1 MTTITKER
9 LLTIKQWRETY
20 GPGSNVVL
28 PAEEAEELARIA
40 LAALEVEPIG
50 FRCRRN
56 DNLGDWSYVYHREP
70 DDFERKHLVI
80 EGIYAAPPAPVV
92 PEEKPMP
99 NPLSMY
105 AVDAVAAIAEV
116 RGWNAC
122 RAAMLQSGNFR
133 ENKNSSTNNFREI
146 AETST
151 NYPVIPS
158 EVLSAILKV
167 AKIRA
172 DFDDFD
178 GDRRGIGD
186 CLDEAEQELIVTIN
200 KYASQ
205 LAAEPIATND
215 VREQTAVPP
224 VPVIQADV
232 AQAIE
237 KLKRKLVEC
246 NRYNYCADAVK
257 GVEYACHA
265 AMLQGSQ
272 PVSQT
277 YKFPVNTP
285 CQDAP
290 AHIWLQTAGVWPEDG
305 ELSELTWCSHNQHH
319 DDTLYVRA
327 DLVNGNSPVI
337 PDGWISCSERMP
349 DDGQHVIILCDG
361 AFVLYAQYRDG
372 EFFDIVRNG
381 DEFFETQSRNVT
393 DWMPLPEPPEQDGE

>member
-1 MTTITKER
+1 MTTFTDKELIKEIKER
-9 LLTIKQWRETY
+9 I
-20 GPGSNVVL
+20 GSLDVRDNIERR
-28 PAEEAEELARIA
+28 AYEIA
-40 LAALEVEPIG
+40 LASLEAEPIG

-92 PEEKPMP
+92 PEEATPENVEM
-99 NPLSMY
+99 LSGY
-105 AVDAVAAIAEV
+105 VSTYKLTDSERDIAAEI
-116 RGWNAC
+116 WNAC

-158 EVLSAILKV
+158 EVLSAIQKV

-205 LAAEPIATND
+205 LAAEPIAPND
-215 VREQTAVPP
+215 VREQAAIPQ
-224 VPVIQADV
+224 VPV
-232 AQAIE
+232 
-237 KLKRKLVEC
+237 
-246 NRYNYCADAVK
+246 
-257 GVEYACHA
+257 
-265 AMLQGSQ
+265 
-272 PVSQT
+272 T
-277 YKFPVNTP
+277 
-285 CQDAP
+285 
-290 AHIWLQTAGVWPEDG
+290 
-305 ELSELTWCSHNQHH
+305 
-319 DDTLYVRA
+319 
-327 DLVNGNSPVI
+327 

-349 DDGQHVIILCDG
+349 VIGELNWRTSFPLLVTCEIG
-361 AFVLYAQYRDG
+361 VMPAYYGFVS
-372 EFFDIVRNG
+372 VNG
-381 DEFFETQSRNVT
+381 DRHYGFMESLKYGDDSGNHPQTNEYGLISNVT
-393 DWMPLPEPPEQDGE
+393 HWMPLPEPPF

>member
-1 MTTITKER
+1 MITITKER

-40 LAALEVEPIG
+40 LASLEAEAVMFSISGQNVDSEEHVSTSKAVVDAWVEEWNQVDGSPGEPLYKTMPLYYHAAL
-50 FRCRRN
+50 
-56 DNLGDWSYVYHREP
+56 
-70 DDFERKHLVI
+70 
-80 EGIYAAPPAPVV
+80 PAPVV
-92 PEEKPMP
+92 PEEATPENVEM
-99 NPLSMY
+99 LSGY
-105 AVDAVAAIAEV
+105 VSTYKLTDSERDIAAEI
-116 RGWNAC
+116 WNAC

-158 EVLSAILKV
+158 EVLSAIQKV

-205 LAAEPIATND
+205 LAAEPIAPND
-215 VREQTAVPP
+215 VREQTAIPQ
-224 VPVIQADV
+224 VPV
-232 AQAIE
+232 
-237 KLKRKLVEC
+237 
-246 NRYNYCADAVK
+246 
-257 GVEYACHA
+257 
-265 AMLQGSQ
+265 
-272 PVSQT
+272 T
-277 YKFPVNTP
+277 
-285 CQDAP
+285 
-290 AHIWLQTAGVWPEDG
+290 
-305 ELSELTWCSHNQHH
+305 
-319 DDTLYVRA
+319 
-327 DLVNGNSPVI
+327 

-372 EFFDIVRNG
+372 EFFDVVRNG

-393 DWMPLPEPPEQDGE
+393 DWMPLPEPPQEVRQ

>member
-1 MTTITKER
+1 MITITKER

-40 LAALEVEPIG
+40 LASLEAEPIG

-92 PEEKPMP
+92 PEEATPENVEM
-99 NPLSMY
+99 LSGY
-105 AVDAVAAIAEV
+105 VSTYKLTDSERDIAAEI
-116 RGWNAC
+116 WNAC

-151 NYPVIPS
+151 NYPAIPS

-167 AKIRA
+167 ARIRA

-205 LAAEPIATND
+205 LAAEPIAPND
-215 VREQTAVPP
+215 VREQTAIPQ
-224 VPVIQADV
+224 VPV
-232 AQAIE
+232 
-237 KLKRKLVEC
+237 
-246 NRYNYCADAVK
+246 
-257 GVEYACHA
+257 
-265 AMLQGSQ
+265 
-272 PVSQT
+272 T
-277 YKFPVNTP
+277 
-285 CQDAP
+285 
-290 AHIWLQTAGVWPEDG
+290 
-305 ELSELTWCSHNQHH
+305 
-319 DDTLYVRA
+319 
-327 DLVNGNSPVI
+327 

-349 DDGQHVIILCDG
+349 DDRQEVN
-361 AFVLYAQYRDG
+361 Q
-372 EFFDIVRNG
+372 
-381 DEFFETQSRNVT
+381 
-393 DWMPLPEPPEQDGE
+393 

>member
-1 MTTITKER
+1 MTTLTDKE
-9 LLTIKQWRETY
+9 LIKELRERI
-20 GPGSNVVL
+20 GSLDVRDNIERRAYEIAL
-28 PAEEAEELARIA
+28 ESLEAEPVAYIFKHPAGKLFWA
-40 LAALEVEPIG
+40 LTDESNKEQPDVIP
-50 FRCRRN
+50 
-56 DNLGDWSYVYHREP
+56 VYA
-70 DDFERKHLVI
+70 DS
-80 EGIYAAPPAPVV
+80 PAPVV
-92 PEEKPMP
+92 PDEIDVNDVPRAVTYFKTHRDC
-99 NPLSMY
+99 Y
-105 AVDAVAAIAEV
+105 AD
-116 RGWNAC
+116 GWNAC

-133 ENKNSSTNNFREI
+133 ENKNSSTN
-146 AETST
+146 
-151 NYPVIPS
+151 YPVIPS
-158 EVLSAILKV
+158 EVLSAIREV

-215 VREQTAVPP
+215 VREQQTAVPP
-224 VPVIQADV
+224 VPEIQDDV

-237 KLKRKLVEC
+237 NLKQKLVEC

-257 GVEYACHA
+257 GVEDACHA

-277 YKFPVNTP
+277 YKLPVNTP

-327 DLVNGNSPVI
+327 DLVNGNSPVT
-337 PDGWISCSERMP
+337 PDSWISCSDRMP
-349 DDGQHVIILCDG
+349 DDRQEVN
-361 AFVLYAQYRDG
+361 Q
-372 EFFDIVRNG
+372 
-381 DEFFETQSRNVT
+381 
-393 DWMPLPEPPEQDGE
+393 

>member
-1 MTTITKER
+1 MTTMTKER

-40 LAALEVEPIG
+40 LASLEAEPVAWTDEEELRDVRKYG
-50 FRCRRN
+50 FGEIFQCPPDKYADPRRVIS
-56 DNLGDWSYVYHREP
+56 LYRE
-70 DDFERKHLVI
+70 L
-80 EGIYAAPPAPVV
+80 PAPVV
-92 PEEKPMP
+92 PDDWQLVPKKITLEMECA
-99 NPLSMY
+99 LSKADSY
-105 AVDAVAAIAEV
+105 EIGWLWALAAAPKYEV
-116 RGWNAC
+116 QNAKRVQNALNAC

-151 NYPVIPS
+151 NYPAIPS

-167 AKIRA
+167 ARIRA

-215 VREQTAVPP
+215 VREQQTAVPP
-224 VPVIQADV
+224 VPV
-232 AQAIE
+232 
-237 KLKRKLVEC
+237 
-246 NRYNYCADAVK
+246 
-257 GVEYACHA
+257 
-265 AMLQGSQ
+265 
-272 PVSQT
+272 T
-277 YKFPVNTP
+277 
-285 CQDAP
+285 
-290 AHIWLQTAGVWPEDG
+290 
-305 ELSELTWCSHNQHH
+305 
-319 DDTLYVRA
+319 
-327 DLVNGNSPVI
+327 
-337 PDGWISCSERMP
+337 PDGWISCSELMP

-393 DWMPLPEPPEQDGE
+393 DWMPLPEPPQEVK

>member
-1 MTTITKER
+1 MITITKGR

-40 LAALEVEPIG
+40 LASLEADPVKRVNSDQMHRVCLEANRYLDKYDAMAKEVNKLLGRIAPPAPVFNGEYGDAYQGAREDLSIWKRRALEADEHVRRLEQINDHMVKEAQGESRMGEPVI
-50 FRCRRN
+50 
-56 DNLGDWSYVYHREP
+56 RE
-70 DDFERKHLVI
+70 
-80 EGIYAAPPAPVV
+80 PAPVV
-92 PEEKPMP
+92 PEEATPENVEM
-99 NPLSMY
+99 LSGY
-105 AVDAVAAIAEV
+105 VSTYKLTDSERDIAAEI
-116 RGWNAC
+116 WNAC

-151 NYPVIPS
+151 NYPAIPS

-167 AKIRA
+167 ARIRA

-205 LAAEPIATND
+205 LAAEPIAPND
-215 VREQTAVPP
+215 VREQTAIPQ
-224 VPVIQADV
+224 VPV
-232 AQAIE
+232 
-237 KLKRKLVEC
+237 
-246 NRYNYCADAVK
+246 
-257 GVEYACHA
+257 
-265 AMLQGSQ
+265 
-272 PVSQT
+272 T
-277 YKFPVNTP
+277 
-285 CQDAP
+285 
-290 AHIWLQTAGVWPEDG
+290 
-305 ELSELTWCSHNQHH
+305 
-319 DDTLYVRA
+319 
-327 DLVNGNSPVI
+327 

-372 EFFDIVRNG
+372 EFFDVVRNG

-393 DWMPLPEPPEQDGE
+393 DWMPLPEPPQEVRQ